1 MPVSRI
7 EDALEDIRAGRMII
21 VVDDEDRENE
31 GDFVMA
37 AEKVTPEDVNFMVT
51 HGRGQLCVPLTAA
64 RLDALDLPMM
74 VSKNTARLST
84 AFTVSVDALHG
95 TTTGISAHD
104 RAKTIQTLVDPKA
117 RPSDLARPG
126 HVFPL
131 RAAEGGVLRRA
142 GHTEATVDLPRL
154 AGLQPAG
161 VLCEIM
167 SEDGSM
173 ARLPE
178 LTTLAERFDLKIIT
192 IADLIKYRR
201 RTERLVEKIAEC
213 DLPTQYGDFRL
224 HAYSSSVDTN
234 PYIALSMGD
243 VSDGEPVLV
252 RIHSSCLTGDLLHSL
267 RCDCGDQLHG
277 ALARIAEE
285 GRGLLLYIQQEGRGI
300 GLLNKVRAYALQDE
314 GADTVEANTR
324 LGLPADARDYGIGAQ
339 ILVDLGIRKIR
350 LMTNNP
356 AKRAGMEG
364 YELEFVERVPLEV
377 APNAA
382 NARYLR
388 TKRDKMGHLLD
399 HLGHS

>member
-1 MPVSRI
+1 MPLSRI
-7 EDALEDIRAGRMII
+7 EEALDDIREGKIVI

-37 AEKVTPEDVNFMVT
+37 AEKITPEAVNFMVT
-51 HGRGQLCVPLTAA
+51 HGRGQLCVPLTAE
-64 RLDALDLPMM
+64 RLEQMDLPMM
-74 VSKNTARLST
+74 VQRNTARLGT

-104 RAKTIQTLVDPKA
+104 RAKTIRTLVDPKA
-117 RPSDLARPG
+117 KPADLGRPG
-126 HVFPL
+126 HVHPL
-131 RAAEGGVLRRA
+131 RAAEGGVLRRS

-178 LTTLAERFDLKIIT
+178 LRKLAARFDLKIIT

-201 RTERLVEKIAEC
+201 RTEKLVEPVAEC
-213 DLPTQYGDFRL
+213 DLPTRYGQFRL
-224 HAYSSSVDTN
+224 HAYESAVDPN
-234 PYIALSMGD
+234 PYIALAMGD
-243 VSDGEPVLV
+243 IADGEPVLV
-252 RIHSSCLTGDLLHSL
+252 RIHSSCLTGDLLDSL
-267 RCDCGDQLHG
+267 RCDCGDQLHM
-277 ALARIAEE
+277 ALERIAQE
-285 GRGLLLYIQQEGRGI
+285 GRGLVLYIQQEGRGI
-300 GLLNKVRAYALQDE
+300 GILNKIRAYALQDE
-314 GADTVEANTR
+314 GADTVEANQM

-350 LMTNNP
+350 LLTNNP
-356 AKRAGMEG
+356 AKRVGLEG
-364 YELEFVERVPLEV
+364 YDLEIVERVPLEI
-377 APNAA
+377 APNAS

-388 TKRDKMGHLLD
+388 TKRDKMGHLLEK
-399 HLGHS
+399 